1 MKRIVT
7 IQDISCFG
15 KCSLTVALPVISA
28 MGVEAAV
35 VPTAVLSTHT
45 GGFSGFTFRDLSGDI
60 PGIFRHWEKENL
72 HFDAIYTGYLGSFEQ
87 IDMMSDYIRD
97 RDSDTL
103 AFVDPAMGDN
113 GVLYTGFTKEF
124 ARHMASLCADADII
138 VPNLTEA
145 AYMLDIE
152 YRESGY
158 DKDYIENILRKLSKL
173 GAKKVVLTGVSFSE
187 SELGVAMYDRE
198 SDEFFYYFNEKI
210 ETKFHGTGDVFAST
224 CVGALMNGM
233 RLCDALRVAVDFVVE
248 CIRITLPQREE
259 CWYSV
264 QFEKAIPKLLEM
276 IKQQKETKKYEK
288 NFF

>member
-7 IQDISCFG
+7 VQDISCFG
-15 KCSLTVALPVISA
+15 KCSLTVALPIISA

-60 PGIFRHWEKENL
+60 PDIFRHWEKEKI
-72 HFDAIYTGYLGSFEQ
+72 HFDAIYTGYLGSYEQ
-87 IDMMSDYIRD
+87 IDIMREYISKRKKG
-97 RDSDTL
+97 TL

-113 GVLYTGFTKEF
+113 GVLYTGFTPEF
-124 ARHMASLCADADII
+124 ARHMASLCSVADVI

-145 AYMLDIE
+145 AFMLGIDYM
-152 YRESGY
+152 ESGY
-158 DKDYIENILRKLSKL
+158 DKAYIEDILVKLAEL

-187 SELGVAMYDRE
+187 EELGVAMYDSE
-198 SDEFFYYFNEKI
+198 TKEFFYYFNEKI
-210 ETKFHGTGDVFAST
+210 SAKFHGTGDVFAST

-233 RLCDALRVAVDFVVE
+233 SLSDALCVAVDFVLE
-248 CIRITLPQREE
+248 CIRVTLPEREE

-264 QFEKAIPKLLEM
+264 QFEKAIPKLLTM
-276 IKQQKETKKYEK
+276 ITQKKGGQ
-288 NFF
+288 NL

>member
-7 IQDISCFG
+7 VQDISCFG
-15 KCSLTVALPVISA
+15 KCSLTVALPIISA

-60 PGIFRHWEKENL
+60 PDIFRHWEKEKI
-72 HFDAIYTGYLGSFEQ
+72 HFDAIYTGYLGSYEQ
-87 IDMMSDYIRD
+87 IDIMREYISKR
-97 RDSDTL
+97 RKGTL

-113 GVLYTGFTKEF
+113 GVLYTGFTPEF
-124 ARHMASLCADADII
+124 ARHMASLCSVADVI

-145 AYMLDIE
+145 AFMLGID

-158 DKDYIENILRKLSKL
+158 DKAYIEDILVKLAEL

-187 SELGVAMYDRE
+187 EELGVAMYDSE
-198 SDEFFYYFNEKI
+198 KEEFFYYFSEKVSA
-210 ETKFHGTGDVFAST
+210 KFHGTGDVFAST

-233 RLCDALRVAVDFVVE
+233 SLSDALCVAVDFVLE
-248 CIRITLPQREE
+248 CIRVTLPEREE

-264 QFEKAIPKLLEM
+264 QFEKAIPKLLKM
-276 IKQQKETKKYEK
+276 ITKKGGQTL
-288 NFF
+288 

>member
-15 KCSLTVALPVISA
+15 KCSLTVALPIISA
-28 MGVEAAV
+28 MGVETAV

-60 PGIFRHWEKENL
+60 PGIFNHWKKEKL

-87 IDMMSDYIRD
+87 IDMMREYILKKD
-97 RDSDTL
+97 DDTL

-113 GVLYTGFTKEF
+113 GVLYTGFTPDF
-124 ARHMASLCADADII
+124 AKHMASLCSVADVI

-145 AYMLDIE
+145 SFMLGIDYVE
-152 YRESGY
+152 GGY
-158 DKDYIENILRKLSKL
+158 DKEYIEDILRKLAKL

-187 SELGVAMYDRE
+187 NELGVAMYDSE
-198 SDEFFYYFNEKI
+198 ADEFFYYFNEKI
-210 ETKFHGTGDVFAST
+210 SAKFHGTGDVFAST
-224 CVGALMNGM
+224 CVGALMNG
-233 RLCDALRVAVDFVVE
+233 LSLSDALCVAVDFVLE
-248 CIRITLPQREE
+248 CIRVTLPNREE

-264 QFEKAIPKLLEM
+264 QFEKAIPKLLTM
-276 IKQQKETKKYEK
+276 LKK
-288 NFF
+288 

>member
-15 KCSLTVALPVISA
+15 KCSLTVALPIISA
-28 MGVEAAV
+28 MGVETAV

-60 PGIFRHWEKENL
+60 PGIFNHWEKENL

-87 IDMMSDYIRD
+87 IDMMREYIVNRD
-97 RDSDTL
+97 DNTL

-113 GVLYTGFTKEF
+113 GVLYTGFTPDF
-124 ARHMASLCADADII
+124 AKHMASLCSVADVI

-145 AYMLDIE
+145 SFMLGIDYVE
-152 YRESGY
+152 GGY
-158 DKDYIENILRKLSKL
+158 DKEYIEDILRKLAKL

-187 SELGVAMYDRE
+187 NELGVAMYDSE
-198 SDEFFYYFNEKI
+198 ADEFFYYFNEKI
-210 ETKFHGTGDVFAST
+210 SAKFHGTGDVFAST
-224 CVGALMNGM
+224 CVGALMNG
-233 RLCDALRVAVDFVVE
+233 LSLSDALCVAVDFVLE
-248 CIRITLPQREE
+248 CIRVTLPNREE

-264 QFEKAIPKLLEM
+264 QFEKAIPYLIEEM
-276 IKQQKETKKYEK
+276 KKK
-288 NFF
+288 M